1 MPDNSQKS
9 AEEPKK
15 SYSEIL
21 EQEIE
26 EGLRQLERRADGLFL
41 SSLSGGLDLG
51 FSALLM
57 GVVLTLGRG
66 QLPDLVV
73 DILVANAY
81 TIGFVFVVVGRSELF
96 TEHTTLAVLP
106 VLDRQAT
113 IRELGRLWVLVY
125 LGNVLGGAIFAVL
138 AALVG
143 QGLGRIE
150 PAAFGEMARLLTE
163 QSTYVILLSAILAGW
178 LMGLLSWLVV
188 ASRDT
193 ISQIAVVWLVT
204 GAIGLVGLHHSI
216 AGTVEV
222 LAGVFAVDAIPIAAF
237 GRFLLWTTLG
247 NAIGGVVFVAILKY
261 VHVVRGGSEKQS
273 EPIESKA

>member
-143 QGLGRIE
+143 
-150 PAAFGEMARLLTE
+150 
-163 QSTYVILLSAILAGW
+163 
-178 LMGLLSWLVV
+178 
-188 ASRDT
+188 
-193 ISQIAVVWLVT
+193 
-204 GAIGLVGLHHSI
+204 
-216 AGTVEV
+216 
-222 LAGVFAVDAIPIAAF
+222 
-237 GRFLLWTTLG
+237 
-247 NAIGGVVFVAILKY
+247 
-261 VHVVRGGSEKQS
+261 
-273 EPIESKA
+273 